1 MKNTMW
7 YRSRSVTAGL
17 VTARMEKTMEAAPP
31 HPRPGHQQNL
41 PQAAAEGPQ
50 NEGHGDEPGQ
60 EGEKQGHRQGR
71 GGHGGQLGG
80 EGEQAQQEEQHHLH
94 KPRGPVKE
102 VHQGLFAAQGL
113 VAQENPGE
121 VDAEI
126 AVAPQQGG
134 GGVGRQGHGH
144 HEDGVEA
151 LRGKAEPP
159 EKDLAHQ
166 GDPHPEGRPEEKL
179 GKDLPG
185 KGAALG
191 LAGHQGQDDHREH
204 VGEGVVAAAL
214 HLQQGGGVF
223 PQAQVLGAEDGE
235 HRGSVGGADDRPQQK
250 ALQLGQAQD
259 LPGKQAHQPGGE
271 DRAQGGEE
279 HGLSRHGSGLLPVG
293 AEAAVKH
300 NEDEGQGADVLG
312 HGVVV
317 EGDLHHP
324 VRAEEHTQQNEGQQ
338 GGHPQPAGHLVAQ
351 HAGEDDDGG
360 HEKKLRQREAPPGE
374 TRGPDARGLVAGSGG
389 GSRYIVYYNK
399 YWKTRQE
406 FLTFL

>member
-50 NEGHGDEPGQ
+50 NEGHGDGPGQ

-126 AVAPQQGG
+126 AVAPQQ
-134 GGVGRQGHGH
+134 
-144 HEDGVEA
+144 
-151 LRGKAEPP
+151 
-159 EKDLAHQ
+159 
-166 GDPHPEGRPEEKL
+166 
-179 GKDLPG
+179 
-185 KGAALG
+185 
-191 LAGHQGQDDHREH
+191 
-204 VGEGVVAAAL
+204 
-214 HLQQGGGVF
+214 
-223 PQAQVLGAEDGE
+223 
-235 HRGSVGGADDRPQQK
+235 K

-259 LPGKQAHQPGGE
+259 LPGKRAHQPGGE

-312 HGVVV
+312 QGVVV

-324 VRAEEHTQQNEGQQ
+324 VRAEEHAQQNEGQQ